1 MTLAATLVAAVAIGL
16 LLGLLGGGG
25 SILTVPV
32 LIYLAGQDPPSAIA
46 ASLFV
51 VAVTSA
57 VALIPHARAGRVQ
70 WRTGLLFGIAGLAG
84 AYAGGRLAEYV
95 PATVLLAGFGL
106 LMAAAAIIMIRSC
119 RRPLSATSRTGRMP
133 VLIALGVT
141 VGLITGMVG
150 AGGGFVIIPV
160 LVLLAGLPMA
170 TAVGTSLL
178 VITLQAGAGL
188 AGHLQHAAI
197 DWPITLTVTALAI
210 AGSLAGA
217 RLAGR
222 IPAQLLRTGFGWFLT
237 AMATLVLLQQA
248 PPGVRHALAATGGG
262 RITLTIGCAAL
273 ALAAARH
280 VHACWLLVAGPHRTR
295 KRSRSANAL
304 ARGRADASTSD
315 GWTAGSLPWP
325 CW

>member
-1 MTLAATLVAAVAIGL
+1 MTLAVTLVAAVAIGL

-57 VALIPHARAGRVQ
+57 VALIPHARAGRVR
-70 WRTGLLFGIAGLAG
+70 WRTGLVFGAAGLAG
-84 AYAGGRLAEYV
+84 AYAGGRLAAHV
-95 PATVLLAGFGL
+95 PATMLLAGFGML
-106 LMAAAAIIMIRSC
+106 LAAAAIVMIRSC
-119 RRPLSATSRTGRMP
+119 RRPLRANPHRGRQP

-150 AGGGFVIIPV
+150 AGGGFVIVPV
-160 LVLLAGLPMA
+160 LVLLVGLPMA

-178 VITLQAGAGL
+178 VITVQAGAGL
-188 AGHLQHAAI
+188 AGHLQHATI
-197 DWPITLTVTALAI
+197 NWPLAVAVTALAM

-237 AMATLVLLQQA
+237 AMATLVLVQQS
-248 PPGVRHALAATGGG
+248 PPEARQALAATGGG
-262 RITLTIGCAAL
+262 RTVLAIDCAAL

-280 VHACWLLVAGPHRTR
+280 VRACRVHAA
-295 KRSRSANAL
+295 
-304 ARGRADASTSD
+304 
-315 GWTAGSLPWP
+315 AGSHRPGKS
-325 CW
+325 